1 MGLPAIARGPANSPG
16 EDLEGWEWVEES
28 TNIDSDAE
36 ISETDDRY
44 SSLRR
49 EKAIAGEDIPEADA
63 TDGGPSIQLRTKI
76 RRRPLSISSSPPP
89 PFNLNLH
96 PAPLSSTAPP
106 SPTESIP
113 GHLPSWDDDTTFVPR
128 KNAAKRATW
137 APGSSVGLG
146 GVEGGLRYRTNG
158 PVGVGVGMSPAQSLN
173 GRAY

>member
-1 MGLPAIARGPANSPG
+1 M
-16 EDLEGWEWVEES
+16 
-28 TNIDSDAE
+28 DSDAE
-36 ISETDDRY
+36 ASEAGAGDVH
-44 SSLRR
+44 SALRSHDI
-49 EKAIAGEDIPEADA
+49 AVAGEDIPEADA

-96 PAPLSSTAPP
+96 PLPPSDVAPS

-113 GHLPSWDDDTTFVPR
+113 GHLPSFDDDSVFAPR

-137 APGSSVGLG
+137 APGNSVGLAG
-146 GVEGGLRYRTNG
+146 MDRGLRYRTTG
-158 PVGVGVGMSPAQSLN
+158 SVGVGVGMSPTASLN

>member
-1 MGLPAIARGPANSPG
+1 M
-16 EDLEGWEWVEES
+16 
-28 TNIDSDAE
+28 DSDAE
-36 ISETDDRY
+36 VSEAGAGDAY
-44 SSLRR
+44 SSLHSR
-49 EKAIAGEDIPEADA
+49 EDPVMGEDIPEADA

-96 PAPLSSTAPP
+96 PLPPSDVAPP

-113 GHLPSWDDDTTFVPR
+113 GHLPSFDDDSTFAPR

-137 APGSSVGLG
+137 APGNTVGLAMDR
-146 GVEGGLRYRTNG
+146 GLRYRTTG
-158 PVGVGVGMSPAQSLN
+158 SVGVGVGMSPTPSLN